1 MNGAS
6 RDSPR
11 SARPPLL
18 PEGERQRE
26 DEHLPSAGAKSGG
39 QCRAAGF
46 HGDASASVGAAGHG
60 DHHNASSEQSM
71 YGYDH
76 MRGFSSGSS
85 EALMAEHV
93 KMAVPAQ
100 VPRGQVTDHALLLG
114 QPPVADTS
122 AGADPVVAANGL
134 ASAATVSA
142 VAADGAD
149 SAAGASSMA
158 VEGGAIE
165 PAPAAASTEL
175 APAQLKTKIVA
186 SKWTPDEEQRLRDAV
201 KTHGCKWAEPEMQK
215 LFPDRSNRALG
226 QKWRS
231 MRRAGGGVTAV
242 GAPVIAADAG
252 VAAAGAPAA
261 ATDEGVAAVGASA
274 MAVED
279 GASAVTAQNGAS
291 AMTAQNGASAMTAQ
305 NGASA
310 MTAQNGASAMAVEDG
325 ASAMTAQNGAS
336 AMTAQNGASAM
347 TENGASAMAV
357 EDGASAMTAP
367 NGASAMAVQ
376 NGASAMAENGA
387 SAMAVEGGASEPA
400 PAAASTELAQAQP
413 NARAFMLPKSWTPVE
428 EQRLR
433 DAVRTHG
440 YNWAEIAKLFPR
452 RSSSGIHPKWRR
464 MQEAGGGVA
473 AVGAPAVNWW
483 DRKYTPDEVERLREA
498 VAEHGESSWDK
509 VAESLPG
516 RTATSV
522 RDKWAKLQQPKK
534 EAATNSTVD
543 ADLSADQSGPRR
555 RAVTQH
561 WVPDDWTAPR
571 ELKCA
576 EQGKPAAPAAPS
588 APGQGK
594 PAAPAAPSAPG
605 PARWTAVEIQR
616 LRDLADAH
624 SRDWAKVAES
634 FPGRSVE
641 SLRRKWGKLT
651 LPPTAASLAA
661 GARGAGSSS
670 PASSSSTGSDA
681 GDAGAAPTGGD
692 VAEKF
697 NRMVMPELDQAGS
710 RGVEHLAVDEDA
722 AKRCAEFLQARWP
735 HEGTLQLPNGSKIT
749 GTRTPPPIS
758 IGRRGLCS
766 HAICHIANQNTGG
779 RLCSLPHSQ
788 P

>member
-1 MNGAS
+1 MASPFARNAGAVDNPPRSSMDGAS

-18 PEGERQRE
+18 PEGVRQRE

-39 QCRAAGF
+39 QCWAAGF
-46 HGDASASVGAAGHG
+46 HGDASASVGAAGHC
-60 DHHNASSEQSM
+60 DHHNVSSEHPM
-71 YGYDH
+71 YGYNH
-76 MRGFSSGSS
+76 MRGFSSGGSV
-85 EALMAEHV
+85 APMAGHV
-93 KMAVPAQ
+93 TMAVPAQ
-100 VPRGQVTDHALLLG
+100 VPRGQVTGRALLLG

-149 SAAGASSMA
+149 SAAGASAMA

-175 APAQLKTKIVA
+175 APALLKKKSVA

-201 KTHGCKWAEPEMQK
+201 KTHGCKWTKVVED
-215 LFPDRSNRALG
+215 FPGRSHLAL
-226 QKWRS
+226 QDKWRS
-231 MRRAGGGVTAV
+231 MRRAGGGVAAV

-252 VAAAGAPAA
+252 VASADAPAA

-279 GASAVTAQNGAS
+279 GASSMAAQNGAS
-291 AMTAQNGASAMTAQ
+291 AMTAQNGASAMT
-305 NGASA
+305 
-310 MTAQNGASAMAVEDG
+310 
-325 ASAMTAQNGAS
+325 
-336 AMTAQNGASAM
+336 
-347 TENGASAMAV
+347 
-357 EDGASAMTAP
+357 
-367 NGASAMAVQ
+367 
-376 NGASAMAENGA
+376 ENGA

-413 NARAFMLPKSWTPVE
+413 NAQAFLPSKSWTPVE

-440 YNWAEIAKLFPR
+440 YNWAEIAKLFPG
-452 RSSSGIHPKWRR
+452 RSRSGILPKWRR
-464 MQEAGGGVA
+464 MQEAGGDVA
-473 AVGAPAVNWW
+473 AVGAPAVNRV

-605 PARWTAVEIQR
+605 PARWTAADLQR

-670 PASSSSTGSDA
+670 PSSSSSTGSDA

-749 GTRTPPPIS
+749 GTRTPPPHTHS
-758 IGRRGLCS
+758 AHGPHRRKLTRASRVAQGTPRTRRRSTSSRPMSRRGIRS
-766 HAICHIANQNTGG
+766 TSRTRTSPSRASTS
-779 RLCSLPHSQ
+779 RVS
-788 P
+788 